1 MPRRL
6 AKPDLTRGLLTALLG
21 VGLLSC
27 ATPTRAPDTTTAS
40 VSAAGA
46 PAPRGAAPAA
56 ERAPAPRALKMTLGT
71 ISATNAPVVVARSA
85 GFAARRGLE
94 VELVAAR
101 SASEAMAAVVSR
113 DAPIGAMGGAAVIN
127 AGAAGA
133 DVVSVALQQ
142 SRLTQQL
149 LVRPEIRTVADL
161 RGKRIGVADVGGST
175 DLAAQ
180 YLLDKAGLR
189 RAEDVAIAALGSA
202 NERVGGLEAGAVQG
216 AMLTEPFAAAARK
229 AGYQVLFD
237 FGEEDYE
244 LPSSSVTTTRSYL
257 ESDPESVRAFVAAV
271 VDSIHYIKTD
281 REGTMAIM
289 GEFLQQDDREVLEAI
304 YREASGSAMPEAPY
318 PSVRAFANG
327 LEQIATQNPTVRQ
340 VRPEDLVED
349 RFVRELDQSGYIRA
363 LYGR

>member
-1 MPRRL
+1 MPPRL
-6 AKPDLTRGLLTALLG
+6 AICGVAWDGLA
-21 VGLLSC
+21 
-27 ATPTRAPDTTTAS
+27 AAS
-40 VSAAGA
+40 VAGILACAPPSPAPGASAASAVPAGA
-46 PAPRGAAPAA
+46 SSASAAAVAA
-56 ERAPAPRALKMTLGT
+56 ERAPAPRPLKMTLGT
-71 ISATNAPVVVARSA
+71 ISATNAPVVVAQSA
-85 GFAARRGLE
+85 GFAARRGLD

-101 SASEAMAAVVSR
+101 SASEAMAAVISR
-113 DAPIGAMGGAAVIN
+113 DAPLGAMGGAAVIN

-133 DVVSVALQQ
+133 EVVSVALQQ

-149 LVRPEIRTVADL
+149 LVNREIRTVGDL

-189 RAEDVAIAALGSA
+189 RGEDVAIAALGSA
-202 NERVGGLEAGAVQG
+202 NERVGGLEAGAVQA

-237 FGEEDYE
+237 FGEEEYE
-244 LPSSSVTTTRSYL
+244 LPSSSVTTTRTYV
-257 ESDPESVRAFVAAV
+257 ETEPETVRGFIAAL
-271 VDSIHYIKTD
+271 VDAIHYIKTD
-281 REGTMAIM
+281 REGTMAII
-289 GEFLQQDDREVLEAI
+289 GGFLQQDDREVLEAI

-327 LEQIATQNPTVRQ
+327 LEQIAPQNPAVRQ
-340 VRPEDLVED
+340 VRAEDLVDD
-349 RFVRELDQSGYIRA
+349 RFVRELDQSGYIGA